1 MMNAFDGF
9 KPSPYGLYETAATV
23 NNSWGYCAWD
33 QNWKSA
39 REIAD
44 ITVSSDDLYQI
55 VTLKLLSDSLMERI
69 KKNYRRIVGFN
80 SLLIVL
86 GVTGVIQPTTS
97 ALLHNSST
105 LLIGLESMQNLLD

>member
-1 MMNAFDGF
+1 
-9 KPSPYGLYETAATV
+9 
-23 NNSWGYCAWD
+23 
-33 QNWKSA
+33 
-39 REIAD
+39 
-44 ITVSSDDLYQI
+44 
-55 VTLKLLSDSLMERI
+55 MERI
-69 KKNYRRIVGFN
+69 KRNYRRIVGFN